1 MVLVMTDSTT
11 YPVIRRIVVGTDFS
25 EPSIPALKAAASAAR
40 REGASVFLAHVIDP
54 LPHIGPG
61 LDAVVGTDTLR
72 EGMEEY
78 AKKHLRDL
86 RESLFVD
93 VPVETHI
100 LYSPNAGMAM
110 TDFAE
115 RVEADLIVVGTHGR
129 SGLQRLMLGSVAE
142 KVTRLAPCSVLVVRA

>member
-1 MVLVMTDSTT
+1 MTDTT
-11 YPVIRRIVVGTDFS
+11 FPAFQRIVVGTDFS
-25 EPSIPALKAAASAAR
+25 EPSFPALKAAAATAR
-40 REGASVFLAHVIDP
+40 RDGAKVFLAHVIDP

-61 LDAVVGTDTLR
+61 LDAVMGTDSLR

-78 AKKHLRDL
+78 AKKHLQDL

-93 VPVETHI
+93 IDVEKHI

-129 SGLQRLMLGSVAE
+129 NGIQRLMLGSVAE

>member
-1 MVLVMTDSTT
+1 MTDTNF
-11 YPVIRRIVVGTDFS
+11 PEIRRIVVGTDFS
-25 EPSIPALKAAASAAR
+25 EPSYPALKAAASTAR

-61 LDAVVGTDTLR
+61 LDAVMGTDSLR

-93 VPVETHI
+93 IPVETHI

-115 RVEADLIVVGTHGR
+115 RVQADLIVVGTHGR
-129 SGLQRLMLGSVAE
+129 NGIQRLMLGSVAE

>member
-1 MVLVMTDSTT
+1 MTDTT
-11 YPVIRRIVVGTDFS
+11 FPAIQRIVVGTDFS
-25 EPSIPALKAAASAAR
+25 EPSFPALKAAAAMAR
-40 REGASVFLAHVIDP
+40 RDGAKVFLAHVIDP

-61 LDAVVGTDTLR
+61 LDAVMGTDSLR

-78 AKKHLRDL
+78 AKKHLQDL

-93 VPVETHI
+93 IDVEKHI

-129 SGLQRLMLGSVAE
+129 NGIQRLMLGSVAE

>member
-1 MVLVMTDSTT
+1 MTDTT
-11 YPVIRRIVVGTDFS
+11 ETETPIRRIVVGTDFS
-25 EPSIPALKAAASAAR
+25 EPSYPALKAAASTAR
-40 REGASVFLAHVIDP
+40 REGATVFLAHVIDP

-61 LDAVVGTDTLR
+61 LDAVMGTDALR

-78 AKKHLRDL
+78 AKQHLKEL
-86 RESLFVD
+86 RESHFAGLS
-93 VPVETHI
+93 VETHI

-115 RVEADLIVVGTHGR
+115 RVNADLIVVGTHGR
-129 SGLQRLMLGSVAE
+129 SGIQRLMLGSVAE

>member
-1 MVLVMTDSTT
+1 MTDINF
-11 YPVIRRIVVGTDFS
+11 PVIRRIVVGTDFS
-25 EPSIPALKAAASAAR
+25 EPSLPALKAAASAAR

-61 LDAVVGTDTLR
+61 LDAVMGTDSLR

-93 VPVETHI
+93 IEVETHI

-115 RVEADLIVVGTHGR
+115 RVNADLIVVGTHGR
-129 SGLQRLMLGSVAE
+129 NGIQRLMLGSVAE